1 MNTNSTPNQDFY
13 SAVLAVWSILA
24 ASAVMMIDQNMFILA
39 LALLVM
45 IVVFTVTRVFPY
57 SSVLATVSGVVIY
70 LVVYFGVYPFSLV
83 ILAVPVSVV
92 VVLVATAGV
101 VTWVMRRINSNVGQL
116 RTNLQLLTDLVPYD
130 PETGLLLWQ
139 HARQRLETELAR
151 CRRYQKSFALIMLEP
166 ASTTDEQLGDE
177 ARKELN
183 RRITKLLIQTCRTD
197 VDIPFIGHHFG
208 VILPETE
215 VSGAEKFAS
224 RLQANSVQLLLDL
237 RMAVAAFPTDG
248 VTSDELIAACDAAL
262 QSAVT
267 AQQTIIRYDSIKKP
281 ETLEV
286 VAPSTPGVDMPE
298 PATKETNNYQ
308 DTLGSDEYLLTF
320 SEFDNL
326 GDLPL
331 VQENLKNI
339 PEIADVTLL
348 EYTDKRLVFKLKSKA
363 GLSDQQF
370 SNLSGLHVHA
380 IRTNRNSIEVE
391 LAK

>member
-1 MNTNSTPNQDFY
+1 MNTNSTPNQDIY

-24 ASAVMMIDQNMFILA
+24 ASAVMMIDQQTFILA

-45 IVVFTVTRVFPY
+45 IVIFTITRPFPY
-57 SSVLATVSGVVIY
+57 SSVISTLAGVVIY
-70 LVVYFGVYPFSLV
+70 VAVYFGIYPFSLAALTIPAGVVV
-83 ILAVPVSVV
+83 ILAATTSVV
-92 VVLVATAGV
+92 TF
-101 VTWVMRRINSNVGQL
+101 VMRRINSNMGRL
-116 RTNLQLLTDLVPYD
+116 HTNLQLLSDLVPYD

-166 ASTTDEQLGDE
+166 VNDVDEQMSDE

-215 VSGAEKFAS
+215 ASGAEKFAG

-237 RMAVAAFPTDG
+237 RIGVAAFPTDS
-248 VTSDELIAACDAAL
+248 VTTDELIAACDSAL
-262 QSAVT
+262 QT
-267 AQQTIIRYDSIKKP
+267 AITSQQTIVRFDSLKQP
-281 ETLEV
+281 EPLEV
-286 VAPSTPGVDMPE
+286 VAPGEEENDPVK
-298 PATKETNNYQ
+298 PAAQGTNDYL
-308 DTLGSDEYLLTF
+308 DTLSPDEYLLTF
-320 SEFDNL
+320 SEFGNL

-339 PEIADVTLL
+339 PEITDATLL
-348 EYTDKRLVFKLKSKA
+348 EYSDKRLVFKLKSRFD
-363 GLSDQQF
+363 LSERQF
-370 SNLSGLHVHA
+370 SNLSGLHVQA
-380 IRTNRNSIEVE
+380 IKISRKSIEIE